1 MRKSTSVKP
10 INVASAII
18 LRETPNGTRVL
29 VARRKLD
36 ALLEPGKWEF
46 PGGKLEPLEHP
57 EACLVREIRE
67 ELNLEID
74 VGEIFDVASHIYQS
88 AQPSAQGPIHIIL
101 LCYLCRTEQE
111 DFQLLDVSDA
121 RWVDSTELSSF
132 EYAAADVATVAKLVK
147 YLNRRTS

>member
-1 MRKSTSVKP
+1 MRKSTAVKP

-36 ALLEPGKWEF
+36 ASLEPGKWEF

-57 EACLVREIRE
+57 DACLIREIRE
-67 ELNLEID
+67 ELNLEIE
-74 VGEIFDVASHIYQS
+74 VGEIFDVASHIYS
-88 AQPSAQGPIHIIL
+88 STQGPIHILL

-121 RWVDSTELSSF
+121 RWVHSTELSSF
-132 EYAAADVATVAKLVK
+132 DYAAADVATAAKLVK